1 MDIKM
6 IKDPEGRIYLCQED
20 LLDIFRERL
29 KRFPTE
35 IAELKKPREGS
46 IMGLDG
52 KPNVIPSNP
61 LDVAKQEGMQYM
73 LQGIFDMLSVEE

>member
-20 LLDIFRERL
+20 LLEIFRERL
-29 KRFPTE
+29 KRFPSE
-35 IAELKKPREGS
+35 IAELKRPREGS

-52 KPNVIPSNP
+52 KNNLIASNP
-61 LDVAKQEGMQYM
+61 ADIARQEGMQLM
-73 LQGIFDMLSVEE
+73 LQGIFDMVDVRE